1 MREHISWLFSKLSHA
16 QDTIIQESA
25 DCAKNMDSATKM
37 STVVYKWICST
48 TNAKYIQT

>member
-1 MREHISWLFSKLSHA
+1 VRERISWLFSELSHT

-37 STVVYKWICST
+37 STMVHKWICSAT
-48 TNAKYIQT
+48 DAKYIQ